1 MDTAYRVTPLRRGD
15 PERLGEYWLTGRL
28 GSGGMGVVYLAS
40 DRDGNDVAIKLVHAA
55 LAHDPEFRGRFRS
68 EVERARQVPSFCTAE
83 VLDADLDHNPPYL
96 VVEYVD
102 GPSLG
107 EVVEERGPLRAA
119 ALHSLAVGV
128 ATALTGIHGAGVIHR
143 DLKPDNVLL
152 APGSPKVIDFG
163 IARAFEATS
172 QHTRT
177 DQMVGTVAYMAPER
191 FSSEPGTP
199 LTAAADIFAWGCV
212 VAYAGTGRTPFH
224 GDSPPATAARI
235 LTQPPHLNGLPESL
249 REIVAL
255 SLSKDPEERPTA
267 RELLDMLLGD
277 QPSTRSSARQ
287 RTTVSSVPPVLQGPV
302 VAQGSDGAY
311 AADGAT
317 GQERSH
323 GFGRFHGADPSHA
336 ADHSHGSERPY
347 GSEHSFD
354 SDRSYGSEHLFDS
367 GRPYGSGRS
376 YESDQT
382 YGADR
387 SSDPGRSYSSG
398 QSDDSSR
405 SHDPGLAQAGGR
417 PRGHRMLAVLAVLLV
432 LAGVATVAFV
442 LKAHGPTT
450 GPQTTSGT
458 ARGGEAAG
466 AEQSPTEPD
475 GGAPAPG
482 SPPATTPADYENDG
496 SGDDDR
502 RSPVEPDNGEPII
515 QDPLSQ
521 PDQWLDSEIREQN
534 ANCFTRGVMRVARV
548 DRGTYQCVGPDE
560 SIADDFGVEVS
571 TALQS
576 AGSCAAIWFHWDARR
591 GGQVLRVC
599 QDEMSI
605 ASDTPDDRQVLGRIR
620 LKQRIALREPVR
632 VHLVIREGEAQVFRG
647 GAFAGVMQLPEDGPD
662 KGQVLLGM
670 SVEAVDTDPPYA
682 VTFANVDIRSF

>member
-1 MDTAYRVTPLRRGD
+1 VDTAYRVTPLRRGD
-15 PERLGEYWLTGRL
+15 PEQLGEYWLTGRL
-28 GSGGMGVVYLAS
+28 GSGGMGVVYLAT
-40 DRDGNDVAIKLVHAA
+40 DRDDNYVAIKLVHAA
-55 LAHDPEFRGRFRS
+55 LVNDPEFRGRFRS

-102 GPSLG
+102 GPSLA

-249 REIVAL
+249 RELVAL
-255 SLSKDPEERPTA
+255 SLSKDPEERPSA

-277 QPSTRSSARQ
+277 DHRGSRPPARQ
-287 RTTVSSVPPVLQGPV
+287 RTTVFSAPVVPAPPV
-302 VAQGSDGAY
+302 VAEYFESDDTY
-311 AADGAT
+311 
-317 GQERSH
+317 
-323 GFGRFHGADPSHA
+323 P
-336 ADHSHGSERPY
+336 
-347 GSEHSFD
+347 
-354 SDRSYGSEHLFDS
+354 DRSYAMDRYAGGAVPA
-367 GRPYGSGRS
+367 GR
-376 YESDQT
+376 
-382 YGADR
+382 
-387 SSDPGRSYSSG
+387 
-398 QSDDSSR
+398 
-405 SHDPGLAQAGGR
+405 GR
-417 PRGHRMLAVLAVLLV
+417 PRGHRLLAVLAVLLV
-432 LAGVATVAFV
+432 VAGVATVALV
-442 LKAHGPTT
+442 LNAQRSVGDPSTT
-450 GPQTTSGT
+450 GGSP
-458 ARGGEAAG
+458 RGGAAAG
-466 AEQSPTEPD
+466 VEQSTGKDGAAAPESPPPTE
-475 GGAPAPG
+475 
-482 SPPATTPADYENDG
+482 PADYE
-496 SGDDDR
+496 DDDGADKT
-502 RSPVEPDNGEPII
+502 PVEPDGGEPII
-515 QDPLSQ
+515 QDALDRPG
-521 PDQWLDSEIREQN
+521 QWVDSEIREQN
-534 ANCFTRGVMRVARV
+534 ANCSTRGVMRAARV

-560 SIADDFGVEVS
+560 SIADDFGVEVT

-576 AGSCAAIWFHWDARR
+576 AGSCAAIWFHWDPRR

-599 QDEMSI
+599 QNEMSV
-605 ASDTPDDRQVLGRIR
+605 AADRPDDRRVYGRIP
-620 LKQRIALREPVR
+620 LEQRIDLRESVR
-632 VHLVIREGEAQVFRG
+632 LHLVVREGEAQVFRG
-647 GAFAGVMQLPEDGPD
+647 GDFAGSVRLPKDGPEE
-662 KGQVLLGM
+662 GQVLLGL

>member
-15 PERLGEYWLTGRL
+15 PEQLGEYWLTGRL
-28 GSGGMGVVYLAS
+28 GSGGMGVVYLAT
-40 DRDGNDVAIKLVHAA
+40 DRDDNYVAIKLVHAA
-55 LAHDPEFRGRFRS
+55 LVNDPEFRGRFRS

-249 REIVAL
+249 RDIVAL

-277 QPSTRSSARQ
+277 DQRGSRPPARQ
-287 RTTVSSVPPVLQGPV
+287 RTTVFSAPVVPAPPV
-302 VAQGSDGAY
+302 VAEYFESDDNY
-311 AADGAT
+311 
-317 GQERSH
+317 
-323 GFGRFHGADPSHA
+323 PP
-336 ADHSHGSERPY
+336 RPY
-347 GSEHSFD
+347 ATDHYSRGEISA
-354 SDRSYGSEHLFDS
+354 
-367 GRPYGSGRS
+367 GR
-376 YESDQT
+376 
-382 YGADR
+382 
-387 SSDPGRSYSSG
+387 
-398 QSDDSSR
+398 
-405 SHDPGLAQAGGR
+405 GR
-417 PRGHRMLAVLAVLLV
+417 PRGHRLLAVLAVLLV
-432 LAGVATVAFV
+432 VAGVATVALV
-442 LKAHGPTT
+442 LNAQRGTGDPSTT
-450 GPQTTSGT
+450 GGSP
-458 ARGGEAAG
+458 RGGAAAG
-466 AEQSPTEPD
+466 VEQSTGQDGAAAPESPPPTE
-475 GGAPAPG
+475 A
-482 SPPATTPADYENDG
+482 ADYE
-496 SGDDDR
+496 DDDGADR
-502 RSPVEPDNGEPII
+502 TPVEPDGGEPII
-515 QDPLSQ
+515 QDALNRPG
-521 PDQWLDSEIREQN
+521 QWLDSEIREQN
-534 ANCFTRGVMRVARV
+534 ASCSTRGVMRAARV

-560 SIADDFGVEVS
+560 LIADDFGVEV
-571 TALQS
+571 TAALQS
-576 AGSCAAIWFHWDARR
+576 AGSCAAIWFHWDPRR

-599 QDEMSI
+599 QNEMSV
-605 ASDTPDDRQVLGRIR
+605 AADRPDDRRVYGRIP
-620 LKQRIALREPVR
+620 LEQRIDLRESVR
-632 VHLVIREGEAQVFRG
+632 VHLVVREGEAQVFRG
-647 GAFAGVMQLPEDGPD
+647 GDFAGSVRLPKDGPD
-662 KGQVLLGM
+662 QGQVLLGL

-682 VTFANVDIRSF
+682 VTFADVDIRSF

>member
-1 MDTAYRVTPLRRGD
+1 LIVDTADRVSPLRRGD

-28 GSGGMGVVYLAS
+28 GSGGMGVVYLAT
-40 DRDGNDVAIKLVHAA
+40 DRDDNYVAIKLVHAT
-55 LAHDPEFRGRFRS
+55 LVHDPEFRGRFRS

-107 EVVEERGPLRAA
+107 DVVEERGPLREA

-199 LTAAADIFAWGCV
+199 LTAAADVFAWGCV
-212 VAYAGTGRTPFH
+212 VAYAGTGTTPFH

-249 REIVAL
+249 RDLVAL

-277 QPSTRSSARQ
+277 PPEPRVSARQ
-287 RTTVSSVPPVLQGPV
+287 RSTVLSAQPAPVAG
-302 VAQGSDGAY
+302 Y
-311 AADGAT
+311 F
-317 GQERSH
+317 E
-323 GFGRFHGADPSHA
+323 
-336 ADHSHGSERPY
+336 SE
-347 GSEHSFD
+347 
-354 SDRSYGSEHLFDS
+354 
-367 GRPYGSGRS
+367 
-376 YESDQT
+376 
-382 YGADR
+382 
-387 SSDPGRSYSSG
+387 
-398 QSDDSSR
+398 DDSY
-405 SHDPGLAQAGGR
+405 DPERAVR

-432 LAGVATVAFV
+432 VAGVATVALV
-442 LKAHGPTT
+442 LNAQSRAGNPLTP
-450 GPQTTSGT
+450 GGSS
-458 ARGGEAAG
+458 RGGAAAG
-466 AEQSPTEPD
+466 LEQSPAGQD
-475 GGAPAPG
+475 GGAPAAAAPV
-482 SPPATTPADYENDG
+482 PTTPADYEDDG
-496 SGDDDR
+496 SGVVDS
-502 RSPVEPDNGEPII
+502 RSPVEPAGGEPII
-515 QDPLSQ
+515 EDDLSR
-521 PDQWLDSEIREQN
+521 PGQWLDSEIREEN
-534 ANCFTRGVMRVARV
+534 ANCATRGVMRVARV

-560 SIADDFGVEVS
+560 SIEDDAGVEV
-571 TALQS
+571 TLALQS
-576 AGSCAAIWFHWDARR
+576 VGSCAAIWFHWDPKL

-599 QDEMSI
+599 QGALTVAADKPN
-605 ASDTPDDRQVLGRIR
+605 DQKVYGRLPLG
-620 LKQRIALREPVR
+620 QRIGLRR
-632 VHLVIREGEAQVFRG
+632 STRIHLVLRDGQAQVYRAG
-647 GAFAGVMQLPEDGPD
+647 GFVGAVRLPEDGPD
-662 KGQVLLGM
+662 EGQVQLGM

-682 VTFANVDIRSF
+682 VTFADVRIRSY

>member
-15 PERLGEYWLTGRL
+15 PDRLGEYWLTGRL

-55 LAHDPEFRGRFRS
+55 LVNDPEFRGRFRS

-212 VAYAGTGRTPFH
+212 VAYAGIGRTPFH

-277 QPSTRSSARQ
+277 QPATRW
-287 RTTVSSVPPVLQGPV
+287 P
-302 VAQGSDGAY
+302 
-311 AADGAT
+311 

-323 GFGRFHGADPSHA
+323 GFDRFHGADPV
-336 ADHSHGSERPY
+336 R
-347 GSEHSFD
+347 
-354 SDRSYGSEHLFDS
+354 
-367 GRPYGSGRS
+367 
-376 YESDQT
+376 
-382 YGADR
+382 GADR
-387 SSDPGRSYSSG
+387 SYATDRSPGSG
-398 QSDDSSR
+398 PAR
-405 SHDPGLAQAGGR
+405 RGGR

-432 LAGVATVAFV
+432 LAGVATVASV
-442 LKAHGPTT
+442 LKAHGPVA
-450 GPQTTSGT
+450 GPQTTGGT
-458 ARGGEAAG
+458 ARGGAAAG
-466 AEQSPTEPD
+466 AEQSPAEQSPAGPD
-475 GGAPAPG
+475 GGAPAPE
-482 SPPATTPADYENDG
+482 SPPATTPADYE
-496 SGDDDR
+496 DDASDKESR
-502 RSPVEPDNGEPII
+502 RSPVEPDGGEPII

-521 PDQWLDSEIREQN
+521 PGQWLDSEIREQN
-534 ANCFTRGVMRVARV
+534 ANCFTRGVMRAARV
-548 DRGTYQCVGPDE
+548 DRGTYQCVGPEE
-560 SIADDFGVEVS
+560 SIADDFGVEVT

-620 LKQRIALREPVR
+620 LEQRIGLRRSTR
-632 VHLVIREGEAQVFRG
+632 VHLVVREGEAQVFRG
-647 GAFAGVMQLPEDGPD
+647 GAFAGAVPLPGDGPD
-662 KGQVLLGM
+662 KGQVLLGL